1 MISTPSSTINPNHE
15 DKLKLL
21 NACRQGD
28 LDYLGKFIVDGGN
41 LRNVI
46 DNQTGQTT
54 LHYCVKFGE
63 EKIANEKDDKKPNGN
78 DIQIFQR
85 QLNRLKCTRVIIKS
99 NPEFLTYYDHNGFT
113 PIHLAVIHGDID
125 FLKVLN
131 EFNNVDMKIKT
142 KARSIMSSSSSTSH
156 SDSSEINNTG
166 RTIIH
171 LCVIYSQLDVL
182 NYLLTNS
189 NNHNSIK
196 EIVNEYDDQGATA
209 LHYSVQV
216 NAEQIDE
223 LFELLINIGGANLN
237 APDTHGRTPII
248 WAATVGSAHA
258 VEVLLKLGANLSH
271 KDSHGLTALHCAAS
285 RGNLQTVQTILNW
298 ITIANKDDESKIA
311 LLRDVNDND
320 GCSPLFYSVATG
332 HIHVTECFIKAGAD
346 VMHTDF
352 KGRTVCHCLARL
364 NSLSNGIKFDS
375 LIKTQLT
382 CLVEAG
388 LNPWL
393 ANKTGLTALHEA
405 CLLRNVSFIKQL
417 ANLPGFNTVVNAT
430 ESQGHTPLHLVV
442 AASWSTEPSGI
453 RLCHYLLE
461 HEADVNAVTRLPNDE
476 YVTPLNLAYLNET
489 NDETSKNLLI
499 NLIKQYG
506 GRTYQELSNEGKVSI
521 DKFQSSGNDNTKIDI
536 RTNGNHN
543 DVNQEKM
550 SASGVFNPENEL
562 KPIGKTDISSSMV
575 VETIVGEKPQMI
587 DSSTEPIS
595 EFIVSLTLKDSSV
608 QTCLDRRRR
617 KKLSTQSLPLLSSEE
632 PMHETISTAHNRHVT
647 DKSLNES
654 LSVTS
659 TGSSSSITL
668 KNGSGRNG
676 SSNHDNGQ
684 NTNTSIQLIVRVPTP
699 SDLKL
704 RNDKSSESRT
714 MGTEKKNVPITLIST
729 VKNNINVQNDNCH
742 HFTSSG
748 VDDKTPK
755 NSKHLP
761 YSQIYLEK
769 ELPLALKR
777 YLEKENFNYSPLTG
791 RSRLPKPS
799 ISPYLQPVVPGLPL
813 YEENAAMSRKNNHNK
828 HISRKQAQSAGVYNN
843 NLSYSN
849 NQQNKSISKMNTNII
864 HRKRFSSSA
873 SASNSST
880 MDVSIPGSYHT
891 NKIIQKN
898 IKYPQVRSQSS
909 RNLHIPS
916 NDNHEIQQSVADY
929 EFYRFLNQL
938 LKQNCPITQ
947 RKKKRA
953 TTPTTKTMSSKNK
966 QSIDAYDDRHS
977 AMGGELTPINNHRS
991 EPNVDTETQA
1001 FSSKKSTSKQLNIK

>member
-1 MISTPSSTINPNHE
+1 MISPSSSTINLNNQ

-63 EKIANEKDDKKPNGN
+63 EKIIDEKDDKKPNGN

-85 QLNRLKCTRVIIKS
+85 QLDRLKCTRVIIKS
-99 NPEFLTYYDHNGFT
+99 NPEFLTYYDYNGFT

-142 KARSIMSSSSSTSH
+142 KAKSLMSSSSSTSH

-182 NYLLTNS
+182 NYLLTSS
-189 NNHNSIK
+189 NHHNYMK

-248 WAATVGSAHA
+248 WAATVGSTHA
-258 VEVLLKLGANLSH
+258 VEVLLKLGANLNH
-271 KDSHGLTALHCAAS
+271 KDSHGLAALHCAAS

-298 ITIANKDDESKIA
+298 ITIANKDDESKVA

-332 HIHVTECFIKAGAD
+332 HIHVTECLIKAGAD

-393 ANKTGLTALHEA
+393 PNKTGLTALHEA

-417 ANLPGFNTVVNAT
+417 ATLPGFNTVVNAT

-461 HEADVNAVTRLPNDE
+461 HGADVNAVTRLPNDE
-476 YVTPLNLAYLNET
+476 HVTPLNLAYLNET

-506 GRTYQELSNEGKVSI
+506 GRTYQELSNERKVSI
-521 DKFQSSGNDNTKIDI
+521 DKVHSSCDNGNTKIDI
-536 RTNGNHN
+536 NTDGNHN
-543 DVNQEKM
+543 DVNQDNL

-562 KPIGKTDISSSMV
+562 KLIEKTENSSSIEA

-587 DSSTEPIS
+587 DSSTEPIR
-595 EFIVSLTLKDSSV
+595 EFIVSSTLKDSSV

-617 KKLSTQSLPLLSSEE
+617 KKLSTQSLTLLSSEE
-632 PMHETISTAHNRHVT
+632 PMHENISTVHSHNLT
-647 DKSLNES
+647 DKCLNES
-654 LSVTS
+654 LSVAS
-659 TGSSSSITL
+659 AENSSSITL
-668 KNGSGRNG
+668 KNGTERNN
-676 SSNHDNGQ
+676 SSNYDSGQ
-684 NTNTSIQLIVRVPTP
+684 NINASIQLIVRVPTP

-704 RNDKSSESRT
+704 RNDKSSESKT
-714 MGTEKKNVPITLIST
+714 VATEKKNVPITLIST
-729 VKNNINVQNDNCH
+729 DKNHNNIQKDNCP

-748 VDDKTPK
+748 VDDKTPR

-769 ELPLALKR
+769 ELPLILKR

-791 RSRLPKPS
+791 RSRMPRPT
-799 ISPYLQPVVPGLPL
+799 ISPYLQPVVPGLSL
-813 YEENAAMSRKNNHNK
+813 YEENVSMFRKNSHNK
-828 HISRKQAQSAGVYNN
+828 RISRKQAQSAGVYNN
-843 NLSYSN
+843 NRSHSN
-849 NQQNKSISKMNTNII
+849 NQQNKSISKTNTKII
-864 HRKRFSSSA
+864 NRKRFCSSA
-873 SASNSST
+873 SASNCST

-891 NKIIQKN
+891 NKIMHKN
-898 IKYPQVRSQSS
+898 IKYPQARSQSS
-909 RNLHIPS
+909 RNLHVPS
-916 NDNHEIQQSVADY
+916 NDNHEVQQSVADY

-938 LKQNCPITQ
+938 LKQTCSITQ

-953 TTPTTKTMSSKNK
+953 TTTRTTSSKIK
-966 QSIDAYDDRHS
+966 QSLDAYDDRHS
-977 AMGGELTPINNHRS
+977 AMGGELTPINNQRRG
-991 EPNVDTETQA
+991 PDLDNETPA
-1001 FSSKKSTSKQLNIK
+1001 FNSKKSTGKQLNI